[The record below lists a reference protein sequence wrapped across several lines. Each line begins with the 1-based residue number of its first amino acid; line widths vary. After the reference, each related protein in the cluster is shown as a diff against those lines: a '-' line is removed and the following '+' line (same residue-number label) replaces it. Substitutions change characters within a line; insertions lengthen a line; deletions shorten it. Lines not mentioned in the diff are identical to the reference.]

1 MHTTPVFASLYFGL
15 RKYKVISLTAKI
27 NNMLLPLLFSFLVIC
42 VVFGFCAYVIR
53 RITAISD
60 DYEGEPI
67 KAEYNHSPLKMRAFC
82 VEIAEAFVTTEN
94 ATFEV
99 NVYDIEQFCYDFTLA
114 TGLLIDATETDDPEV
129 WRIKE
134 KK

>member
-1 MHTTPVFASLYFGL
+1 
-15 RKYKVISLTAKI
+15 
-27 NNMLLPLLFSFLVIC
+27 MLLPLLFCFLV
-42 VVFGFCAYVIR
+42 VLVAFGFCTYVVKQMFNEHELSEPQ
-53 RITAISD
+53 AD
-60 DYEGEPI
+60 DRPTYD
-67 KAEYNHSPLKMRAFC
+67 HSPLKMRAYC
-82 VEIAEAFVTTEN
+82 VEIAEAFVTTDN

>member
-1 MHTTPVFASLYFGL
+1 
-15 RKYKVISLTAKI
+15 
-27 NNMLLPLLFSFLVIC
+27 MLLPLLFSFLVIC

-53 RITAISD
+53 RITAITD

-67 KAEYNHSPLKMRAFC
+67 KAEYNHSPLKMREFC
-82 VEIAEAFVTTEN
+82 VEIAEAFVTTDN
-94 ATFEV
+94 VTFEV

-114 TGLLIDATETDDPEV
+114 TGLQIEATGTDDPDV

>member
-1 MHTTPVFASLYFGL
+1 
-15 RKYKVISLTAKI
+15 
-27 NNMLLPLLFSFLVIC
+27 MLLPLLFCFLVVL
-42 VVFGFCAYVIR
+42 VVFGFCTYVVSK
-53 RITAISD
+53 ITQMFEEYELCEPETD
-60 DYEGEPI
+60 DRPTYD
-67 KAEYNHSPLKMRAFC
+67 HSPLKMRAYC
-82 VEIAEAFVTTEN
+82 VEIAEAFVTTDN